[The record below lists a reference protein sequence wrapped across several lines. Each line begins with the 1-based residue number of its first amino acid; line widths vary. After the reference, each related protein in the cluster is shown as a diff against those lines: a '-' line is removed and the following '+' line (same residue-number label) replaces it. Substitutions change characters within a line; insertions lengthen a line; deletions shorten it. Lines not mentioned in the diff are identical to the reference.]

1 MVHYSIIGYIIIVPF
16 SLFHWCVAVCLISSE
31 FMLGFVQSIDGEKDP
46 RNLLIVFDTV
56 PLITTHLNLGEYHS
70 VE

>member
-1 MVHYSIIGYIIIVPF
+1 MCI
-16 SLFHWCVAVCLISSE
+16 AVCQISSE